1 MIVADYYSILH
12 NKIKS
17 NHAYVRVFGMKNDK
31 YDVFDRRLEE
41 TIEVSYSLCVA
52 NLEESFYVNEFQV
65 AFKAGQQ
72 GIVGV
77 L

>member
-1 MIVADYYSILH
+1 MINMTYSKRH
-12 NKIKS
+12 
-17 NHAYVRVFGMKNDK
+17 
-31 YDVFDRRLEE
+31 LEE
-41 TIEVSYSLCVA
+41 TIGEVSYSLCVA

-72 GIVGV
+72 GTVGV

>member
-1 MIVADYYSILH
+1 
-12 NKIKS
+12 
-17 NHAYVRVFGMKNDK
+17 MKNDK